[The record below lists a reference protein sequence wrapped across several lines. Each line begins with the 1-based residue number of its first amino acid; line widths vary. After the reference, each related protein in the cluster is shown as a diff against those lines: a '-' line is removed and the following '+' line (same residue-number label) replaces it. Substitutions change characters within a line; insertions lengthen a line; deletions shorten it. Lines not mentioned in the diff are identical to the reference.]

1 MSEPDVGKLM
11 SVREAID
18 VIDRAEV
25 RPRVVRVPLGEAD
38 GLRLAAD
45 VSADRDYPPFAKSLM
60 DGYAVRSADVVGKAA
75 AELRVV
81 GELAAGT
88 TPDKGVLPGEAIAIM
103 TGAPMPAGADGVV
116 PVEDAERRAGDPAG
130 NTVRILRPGQPSRYV
145 AARGSDCVRGTVV
158 LKRGT
163 AIGPQQV
170 AVLATVG
177 AAEVEAYDR
186 PSVAVLS
193 TGDELAEPGAAPE
206 GAKIRNSNGPMLVAL
221 LRRMGCRVTDLGQ
234 CRDEPDLLR
243 DALRAGLARDALFV
257 TGGMSM
263 GEYDYVP
270 RLLRELGVEL
280 RVTKL
285 RIKPGKPFVFG
296 VGRSSAFGVQSP
308 AGDRGST
315 GGQSSAGGQSSG
327 GAAALAGL
335 NSELRT
341 PDSPSF
347 VFGLPGNPVSA
358 FVCTVRLASRLL
370 ERMAGGEVRENWQTG
385 RLEVGMVP
393 NGPREFYQPVVRYV
407 AAGRNSAQSVLAS
420 IRPLTWKGSADLFTL
435 AAANA
440 LLVRAENEPALPM
453 GTVVKV
459 LEI

>member
-1 MSEPDVGKLM
+1 MGEAPADVSRLM

-25 RPRVVRVPLGEAD
+25 RPRTARVPLGEAD

-45 VSADRDYPPFAKSLM
+45 VAADRDYPPFPKSLM
-60 DGYAVRSADVVGKAA
+60 DGYAVRSADVVGRAA

-81 GELAAGT
+81 GELAAGQ
-88 TPDKGVLPGEAIAIM
+88 TPEKGILPGEAIAIM
-103 TGAPMPAGADGVV
+103 TGAPLPPGADGVV
-116 PVEDAERRAGDPAG
+116 PVEDAERPGGRDGPA
-130 NTVRILRPGQPSRYV
+130 VRILRPGQPARYV
-145 AARGSDCVRGTVV
+145 AARASDCVKGTVV

-177 AAEVEAYDR
+177 AAEVEVYDR
-186 PSVAVLS
+186 PAVAVLS
-193 TGDELAEPGAAPE
+193 TGDELAEVGAAPE
-206 GAKIRNSNGPMLVAL
+206 GARIRNSNGPMLVAL
-221 LRRMGCRVTDLGQ
+221 LKRLGCRVTDLGQ

-243 DALRAGLARDALFV
+243 AKLREGLGFDALFV

-270 RLLRELGVEL
+270 RLLVELGVEL

-296 VGRSSAFGVQSP
+296 VGKKSSEFGVQS
-308 AGDRGST
+308 
-315 GGQSSAGGQSSG
+315 SG
-327 GAAALAGL
+327 VESGTAGL

-341 PDSPSF
+341 PNSSSNSPSF

-370 ERMAGGEVRENWQTG
+370 DRMAGGEVRENWQTG

-393 NGPREFYQPVVRYV
+393 NGPREFYQPVIRYV

-440 LLVRAENEPALPM
+440 LLVRADNEPALPM

>member
-1 MSEPDVGKLM
+1 M

-18 VIDRAEV
+18 VIDRTEV

-38 GLRLAAD
+38 GMRLGAD
-45 VSADRDYPPFAKSLM
+45 VTADRDYPPVAKSLM
-60 DGYAVRSADVVGKAA
+60 DGFAVRAADVVGRAA
-75 AELRVV
+75 AELKVV
-81 GELAAGT
+81 GELAAGQ
-88 TPDKGVLPGEAIAIM
+88 TPERAVGPGEAIAIM
-103 TGAPMPAGADGVV
+103 TGAPLPPGADGVV
-116 PVEDAERRAGDPAG
+116 PVEDAERRGGGVGGADGS
-130 NTVRILRPGQPSRYV
+130 VRIVRPGQPGRYV
-145 AARGSDCVRGTVV
+145 AARGSDCVKGAVV
-158 LKRGT
+158 LKRGA

-177 AAEVEAYDR
+177 AAEVEVYDR

-193 TGDELAEPGAAPE
+193 TGDELADAGSAPE

-221 LRRMGCRVTDLGQ
+221 LKRLGCRVTDLGQ
-234 CRDEPDLLR
+234 CRDEPGLLR
-243 DALRAGLARDALFV
+243 DKLREGLAFDALFV

-263 GEYDYVP
+263 GDYDYVP
-270 RLLRELGVEL
+270 RLLIDLGVEL

-296 VGRSSAFGVQSP
+296 VGKRSEFRV
-308 AGDRGST
+308 
-315 GGQSSAGGQSSG
+315 QSSG
-327 GAAALAGL
+327 RESSPAGL
-335 NSELRT
+335 NSELQT
-341 PDSPSF
+341 LNSSSPAF

-370 ERMAGGEVRENWQTG
+370 DRMAGGEVREHWQTG

-393 NGPREFYQPVVRYV
+393 NGPREFYQPVIRYQS
-407 AAGRNSAQSVLAS
+407 AGRNSASSVLAS

-440 LLVRAENEPALPM
+440 LLVRADNEPALPL

>member
-1 MSEPDVGKLM
+1 MIGVMSEPDVGKLM

-18 VIDRAEV
+18 VIDRTEC

-38 GLRLAAD
+38 AMRLAAD
-45 VSADRDYPPFAKSLM
+45 VVADRDYPPFAKSLM
-60 DGYAVRSADVVGKAA
+60 DGYAVRSADVVGRSA
-75 AELRVV
+75 AELKVV
-81 GELAAGT
+81 GELAAGAM
-88 TPDKGVLPGEAIAIM
+88 PERSVLPGEAIAIM
-103 TGAPMPAGADGVV
+103 TGAPLPGGADGVV
-116 PVEDAERRAGDPAG
+116 PVEDVERRGDG
-130 NTVRILRPGQPSRYV
+130 VVRIVRPGQPSRYV
-145 AARGSDCVRGTVV
+145 AARGSDCVAGTVV
-158 LKRGT
+158 LKRGSV
-163 AIGPQQV
+163 IGPQQV

-177 AAEVEAYDR
+177 AVEVEAYDR

-193 TGDELAEPGAAPE
+193 TGDELAEPGATPD

-221 LRRMGCRVTDLGQ
+221 LKRLGCRVTDLGQ

-243 DALRAGLARDALFV
+243 AKLREGLGHDALFV

-263 GEYDYVP
+263 GERDYVP
-270 RLLRELGVEL
+270 RLLVELGVEL

-296 VGRSSAFGVQSP
+296 VGRREGADGAP
-308 AGDRGST
+308 TT
-315 GGQSSAGGQSSG
+315 GP
-327 GAAALAGL
+327 

-341 PDSPSF
+341 LNFSSSSPAF

-370 ERMAGGEVRENWQTG
+370 DRLAGGEVREHWQTG

-393 NGPREFYQPVVRYV
+393 NGPREFYQPVIRYQP
-407 AAGRNSAQSVLAS
+407 AGRNSAASVLAS

-440 LLVRAENEPALPM
+440 LLVRADNEPALPL

>member
-1 MSEPDVGKLM
+1 MTEPDVGKLM

-18 VIDRAEV
+18 VIDRTEV

-38 GLRLAAD
+38 GMHLAAD
-45 VSADRDYPPFAKSLM
+45 VAADRDYPPFAKSLM
-60 DGYAVRSADVVGKAA
+60 DGYAVRTADVAGKSA
-75 AELRVV
+75 AELRVI

-88 TPDKGVLPGEAIAIM
+88 MPNRGILPGEAIAIM
-103 TGAPMPAGADGVV
+103 TGAPLPPGADGVV
-116 PVEDAERRAGDPAG
+116 PVEDVERRADAV
-130 NTVRILRPGQPSRYV
+130 VRILRPGQPARYV
-145 AARGSDCVRGTVV
+145 ASRGADCVRGAVV
-158 LKRGT
+158 LKRGA

-177 AAEVEAYDR
+177 AMEVEVYDR

-193 TGDELAEPGAAPE
+193 TGDELAEAGAVPE

-221 LRRMGCRVTDLGQ
+221 LKRLGCRVTDLGQ
-234 CRDEPDLLR
+234 CRDHPDT
-243 DALRAGLARDALFV
+243 LRAKLGEGLGFDALFV

-263 GEYDYVP
+263 GAHDYVP
-270 RLLRELGVEL
+270 RLLVELGVEL

-296 VGRSSAFGVQSP
+296 VGKRSDFRV
-308 AGDRGST
+308 
-315 GGQSSAGGQSSG
+315 QSSG
-327 GAAALAGL
+327 GSDQGSGSTASASGL
-335 NSELRT
+335 NSELR
-341 PDSPSF
+341 PLNSPPC

-370 ERMAGGEVRENWQTG
+370 DRMAGGQIRENWQTG

-393 NGPREFYQPVVRYV
+393 NGPREFYQPVIRYV

-440 LLVRAENEPALPM
+440 LLVRPDNEPALPL